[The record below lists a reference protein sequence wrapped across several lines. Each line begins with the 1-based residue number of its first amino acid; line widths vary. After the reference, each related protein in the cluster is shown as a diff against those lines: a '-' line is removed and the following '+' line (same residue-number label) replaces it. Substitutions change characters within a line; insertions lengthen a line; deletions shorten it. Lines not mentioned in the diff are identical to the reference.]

1 MHFASLTSN
10 FPSFPTTVLLL
21 SNFRKVLQEMTNS
34 QATVESELVTLATL
48 KTPVEQSCKSNIPA
62 CRETLTFGIQ
72 YSSKD
77 EVVVMPPRDLSPYLS
92 L

>member
-1 MHFASLTSN
+1 MIICTTTNHNLLSIFTIYALCFLDFKLS
-10 FPSFPTTVLLL
+10 SFPTTVLLL

-72 YSSKD
+72 
-77 EVVVMPPRDLSPYLS
+77 
-92 L
+92 